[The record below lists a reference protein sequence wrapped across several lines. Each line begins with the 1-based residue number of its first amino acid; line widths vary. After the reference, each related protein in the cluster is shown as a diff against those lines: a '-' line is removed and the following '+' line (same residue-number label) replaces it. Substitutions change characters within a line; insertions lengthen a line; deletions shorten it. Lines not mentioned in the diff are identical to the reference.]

1 MRPSNRPAD
10 RDDLTDHTAL
20 RYHSGV
26 MAHPPHSPIEEE
38 AQRVAVETD
47 DRAVVVSAGAGSG
60 KTQVLA
66 ERFVHLV
73 KSGKAGIDEILTITY
88 TRKAA
93 REMKERI
100 VALLEREGMGEAQWL
115 VESAYIST
123 IDSLCTRLIRENPF
137 ESVIDPFFQ
146 QLAEHDAERLFYRA
160 FDHVVDRHSVQPD
173 SAIGNLLREAFGRVR
188 FNSDPRDALHA
199 LRQDLYQ
206 ALGTVR
212 LFGWKREH
220 LLAWAEQIA
229 QQPEA
234 IGWQL
239 IQLLRG
245 ALLPSVKAALRVLSA
260 AEPLAAEMHRL
271 QCTLESLSSEGNVAE
286 TVNTLRGAMLLRQ
299 GDSHVNHPVV
309 AECLNRVREWHR
321 LLNAQQLQE
330 EVGEAWRT
338 VASLHLLVEAWDEY
352 QRVKEQA
359 NLCDFADVMTEA
371 IRLLREHESVRRR
384 YRQRF
389 RFVMVDEFQDANGLQ
404 LELVRL
410 LSNGRNLFV
419 VGDAQQSIYAFRHAD
434 VTLFRRM
441 ERKARES
448 PERALLVGLRRNF
461 RSRPEILRF
470 IEGIYRPVWSASPG
484 GDVYRPLHSARQ
496 FAPKQHPSVE
506 FVVVPSARDEAMWV
520 ALAHATAEHI
530 RQLVDEERV
539 RITAHGNEQGQPLSY
554 RHIAI
559 LLRQTNQ
566 VPLLEE
572 ALSRAGVPFYNTA
585 RRQYFVQPEVRDLIF
600 ALTVVDA
607 PTNDVAVAATLRS
620 PMVGISMDALYACA
634 LEAQKAGKGTPLW
647 VGVKRWLEGDAKGE
661 EADALREFVHLVED
675 LQRERASVDVA
686 QLLARLIHRTQYETR
701 LLCRPE
707 GKQRVANVRKLL
719 QMATENREMSIA
731 EFVEMA
737 NELERIALREGEA
750 PVLEEMADVVRIYT
764 VHGAKGLQ
772 FPVVVLPDVARPIRR
787 RPQPKLLCCLP
798 AQKFIAQGFARQT
811 VESPL
816 TQAAATWLR
825 QREWEEELRVWY
837 VAMTRAIEH
846 LVFVAPNGA
855 NNLWWNLF
863 LDALQLPHSFSQDG
877 TVRIA
882 DGCEV
887 LVRVMQETGYEPSDE
902 REEQRF
908 QQLAQW
914 LQGGAECSVE
924 DLVQWLGR

>member
-1 MRPSNRPAD
+1 M
-10 RDDLTDHTAL
+10 
-20 RYHSGV
+20 V
-26 MAHPPHSPIEEE
+26 HPPHSPIEEE
-38 AQRVAVETD
+38 AQRIAVETD
-47 DRAVVVSAGAGSG
+47 DRSVVVSAGAGSG

-66 ERFVHLV
+66 ERFVYLV
-73 KSGKAGIDEILTITY
+73 KTGKAGIDEILTITY

-100 VALLEREGMGEAQWL
+100 VALLEREGMSEARWL

-123 IDSLCTRLIRENPF
+123 IDSLCARLIRENPF
-137 ESVIDPFFQ
+137 ESIVDPFFQ
-146 QLAEHDAERLFYRA
+146 QLAEHDAERVFYRA
-160 FDHVVDRHSVQPD
+160 FDRVVDRHSARSD
-173 SAIGNLLREAFGRVR
+173 SAIGNLLREAFGRIR
-188 FNSDPRDALHA
+188 FNSDPRDALHT
-199 LRQDLYQ
+199 LRQDLYR
-206 ALGTVR
+206 AMETVR
-212 LFGWKREH
+212 LFGWRREQ
-220 LLAWAEQIA
+220 LIAWADEIA
-229 QQPEA
+229 QRPETV
-234 IGWQL
+234 GWQMV
-239 IQLLRG
+239 QLLQN
-245 ALLPSVKAALRVLSA
+245 ALLPCIRAALHVLPGGSL
-260 AEPLAAEMHRL
+260 LAAEVRRL
-271 QCTLESLSSEGNVAE
+271 QSVLEHLSTGGGGLTE
-286 TVNTLRGAMLLRQ
+286 TVNTLRGALLLRQ
-299 GDSHVNHPVV
+299 GDDHINHPVV
-309 AECLNRVREWHR
+309 AECLNRIRDWQR
-321 LLNAQQLQE
+321 LCITQQIE
-330 EVGEAWRT
+330 KEVQEAWRT
-338 VASLHLLVEAWDEY
+338 VAALHLLVEAWDEY
-352 QRVKEQA
+352 QRVKEEA

-371 IRLLREHESVRRR
+371 IRLLREHETVRRH

-389 RFVMVDEFQDANGLQ
+389 RFVMVDEFQDANELQ
-404 LELVRL
+404 LQLVRL

-441 ERKARES
+441 EQKARES
-448 PERALLVGLRRNF
+448 PEHALLVRLQRNF

-470 IEGIYRPVWSASPG
+470 IGSIYRPVWSASPG
-484 GDVYRPLHSARQ
+484 GDVYRPLHSARH
-496 FAPKQHPSVE
+496 FAPKEQPSVE
-506 FVVVPSARDEAMWV
+506 FVVVPSAQGNTLWV
-520 ALAHATAEHI
+520 SLAHATADHI
-530 RQLVDEERV
+530 RRIVDEGQV
-539 RITAHGNEQGQPLSY
+539 LITAQGAEQGQPLRY

-566 VPLLEE
+566 VPLFEE
-572 ALSRAGVPFYNTA
+572 ALSRAGVPFHNTA

-620 PMVGISMDALYACA
+620 PMVGIGMDTLYACA

-647 VGVKRWLEGDAKGE
+647 VGVKHWLEGDARGE
-661 EADALREFVHLVED
+661 EADAVREFVHLVET
-675 LQRERASVDVA
+675 LQQERTAMDVA
-686 QLLARLIHRTQYETR
+686 QTLASLIHRTQYETR

-772 FPVVVLPDVARPIRR
+772 FPVVYLPDVARPIHR
-787 RPQPKLLCCLP
+787 RPQPKLLSCLP
-798 AQKFIAQGFARQT
+798 AQKFIAQGFARET
-811 VESPL
+811 NESPL

-846 LVFVAPNGA
+846 LVFVAPDGA
-855 NNLWWNLF
+855 NGFWWNLF

-877 TVRIA
+877 VVRIG

-887 LVRVMQETGYEPSDE
+887 LVRVMQETSYEPAAE
-902 REEQRF
+902 MEAKRF
-908 QQLAQW
+908 EQLAQW
-914 LQGGAECSVE
+914 LQANAQCTVE
-924 DLVQWLGR
+924 DLMRWLST